1 MRNYLIITPYPLNPA
16 PPAPPAIFSKGC
28 DLGLMIQ
35 RFKLRQLAF
44 NLRLRLPVLTRLAM
58 STTNNPNHGLGSL
71 PVSCPPEL
79 SIEALSQFPAFRIWF
94 STLQQSLSRQ
104 QHPSHEFHKD
114 PYALRKIDVQAVDFF
129 GGGRLGFVKIKADI
143 SNSGGEYL
151 PGSVFLRGGS
161 VGMLLLL
168 QPDDVPSSSEDD
180 KWAVLTV
187 QPRIPAGSL
196 AFSEIPAG
204 MLDDSGAFAGKAAEE
219 IEEET
224 GLGISQS
231 ELVDMTSLALQS
243 SAEPEDSE
251 TLQKAVYPSAGGSD
265 EFIPLFL
272 CDKRI
277 PRKDIEALQGKLT
290 GLRQHGEKITLKV
303 VPLKDLWK
311 EGIRDGKTL
320 AAWALYMGLKREN
333 KL

>member
-1 MRNYLIITPYPLNPA
+1 
-16 PPAPPAIFSKGC
+16 
-28 DLGLMIQ
+28 
-35 RFKLRQLAF
+35 
-44 NLRLRLPVLTRLAM
+44 M
-58 STTNNPNHGLGSL
+58 STSTNTPEGLGSL
-71 PVSCPPEL
+71 PPISCPPN
-79 SIEALSQFPAFRIWF
+79 LSQDALLHFPAFRVWF
-94 STLQQSLSRQ
+94 ATLQRSLSRQ
-104 QHPSHEFHKD
+104 QFPSHEFHKD
-114 PYALRKIDVQAVDFF
+114 PYVLRKIDVQSVDFF
-129 GGGRLGFVKIKADI
+129 NGGRLGFVKLKADV
-143 SNSGGEYL
+143 STAGGENL

-168 QPDDVPSSSEDD
+168 QPDDILPTSEND

-204 MLDDSGAFAGKAAEE
+204 MLDNSGAFAGKAAAE
-219 IEEET
+219 IQEET
-224 GLGISQS
+224 GLTIPQG

-243 SAEPEDSE
+243 MGEQSDGE
-251 TLQKAVYPSAGGSD
+251 TLQQGVYPSPGGSD

-272 CDKRI
+272 CNKRM

-320 AAWALYMGLKREN
+320 AAWALYMGLKRDN

>member
-1 MRNYLIITPYPLNPA
+1 
-16 PPAPPAIFSKGC
+16 
-28 DLGLMIQ
+28 
-35 RFKLRQLAF
+35 
-44 NLRLRLPVLTRLAM
+44 M
-58 STTNNPNHGLGSL
+58 STSTNILSDSL

-79 SIEALSQFPAFRIWF
+79 SREALSQFPAFRVWF
-94 STLQQSLSRQ
+94 STLQRSLSRQ

-114 PYALRKIDVQAVDFF
+114 PYVLRKIDVQAVDFF
-129 GGGRLGFVKIKADI
+129 GGGRLGFVKLKADV
-143 SNSGGEYL
+143 SSGGGESL

-168 QPDDVPSSSEDD
+168 QPDDVPKSSEDD

-219 IEEET
+219 IKEET
-224 GLGISQS
+224 GLEISQS
-231 ELVDMTSLALQS
+231 ELLDMTSLALGDQ
-243 SAEPEDSE
+243 ADGE
-251 TLQKAVYPSAGGSD
+251 TLQQAVYPSPGGSD

-272 CDKRI
+272 CDKRM

-290 GLRQHGEKITLKV
+290 GLRQHGEKITLKTV
-303 VPLKDLWK
+303 QLRDLWK

>member
-1 MRNYLIITPYPLNPA
+1 
-16 PPAPPAIFSKGC
+16 
-28 DLGLMIQ
+28 
-35 RFKLRQLAF
+35 
-44 NLRLRLPVLTRLAM
+44 M
-58 STTNNPNHGLGSL
+58 STSASTSDNGLESL

-79 SIEALSQFPAFRIWF
+79 SKEDLSRFPAFRAWF
-94 STLQQSLSRQ
+94 ATLRRALGRQ
-104 QHPSHEFHKD
+104 KHPSHEFHKD
-114 PYALRKIDVQAVDFF
+114 PYVLRKIEVQAVDFF
-129 GGGRLGFVKIKADI
+129 KGGRLGFVKLKAEV
-143 SNSGGEYL
+143 SNAGGESL

-168 QPDDVPSSSEDD
+168 QPDDVPSASEED
-180 KWAVLTV
+180 KWAVLTI

-196 AFSEIPAG
+196 GFSEIPAG

-219 IEEET
+219 IQEET
-224 GLGISQS
+224 GLTIPQS
-231 ELVDMTSLALQS
+231 DLVDMTSLALQS
-243 SAEPEDSE
+243 VEEPEDGE
-251 TLQKAVYPSAGGSD
+251 TLQKAVYPSPGGSD

-272 CDKRI
+272 CDKRM
-277 PRKDIEALQGKLT
+277 PRKDIEALQGRLT

-320 AAWALYMGLKREN
+320 AAWALYTGLKRDN

>member
-1 MRNYLIITPYPLNPA
+1 MLR
-16 PPAPPAIFSKGC
+16 
-28 DLGLMIQ
+28 GLRPWQ
-35 RFKLRQLAF
+35 RFAITSSSLRPQ
-44 NLRLRLPVLTRLAM
+44 LPVAAM
-58 STTNNPNHGLGSL
+58 STSPSPFNNGLGSL

-79 SIEALSQFPAFRIWF
+79 SKEDLSRFPAFRVWF
-94 STLQQSLSRQ
+94 ATLQRSLNRQ
-104 QHPSHEFHKD
+104 KDPSHEFHKD
-114 PYALRKIDVQAVDFF
+114 PYLLRKIEVQAVDFF
-129 GGGRLGFVKIKADI
+129 QGGRPGFVKLRAEV
-143 SNSGGEYL
+143 SNAGGESL

-168 QPDDVPSSSEDD
+168 QPHDVPSTKEDD

-204 MLDDSGAFAGKAAEE
+204 MLDDSGAFAGKAAKE
-219 IEEET
+219 IQEET
-224 GLGISQS
+224 GLKVPQS

-243 SAEPEDSE
+243 LDESEDGE
-251 TLQKAVYPSAGGSD
+251 TLQKAVYPSPGGSD

-272 CDKRI
+272 CDKRM

-290 GLRQHGEKITLKV
+290 GLRQHGEKITLRI
-303 VPLKDLWK
+303 VPLNDLWK

-320 AAWALYMGLKREN
+320 AAWALYTGLKRDN

>member
-1 MRNYLIITPYPLNPA
+1 MLR
-16 PPAPPAIFSKGC
+16 
-28 DLGLMIQ
+28 GLEPWQ
-35 RFKLRQLAF
+35 RFAF
-44 NLRLRLPVLTRLAM
+44 TSMRPQLPVAAM
-58 STTNNPNHGLGSL
+58 STSANTSNNGLGSL

-79 SIEALSQFPAFRIWF
+79 SKEDLSRLPAFRVWF
-94 STLQQSLSRQ
+94 ATLQRSLSRQ
-104 QHPSHEFHKD
+104 KHPSHEFHKD
-114 PYALRKIDVQAVDFF
+114 PYVLRRIEVQAVDFF
-129 GGGRLGFVKIKADI
+129 KGGRLGFVKLKADV
-143 SNSGGEYL
+143 SNACGGRL

-168 QPDDVPSSSEDD
+168 QPDDVPSTSEDD

-219 IEEET
+219 IQEET
-224 GLGISQS
+224 GLTIPQS

-243 SAEPEDSE
+243 VEESEDGE
-251 TLQKAVYPSAGGSD
+251 TLQKAVYPSPGGSD

-272 CDKRI
+272 CDKRM
-277 PRKDIEALQGKLT
+277 PRKDIKALQGRLT
-290 GLRQHGEKITLKV
+290 GLRPHGEKITLKV

-320 AAWALYMGLKREN
+320 AAWALYTGLKRDN

>member
-1 MRNYLIITPYPLNPA
+1 
-16 PPAPPAIFSKGC
+16 
-28 DLGLMIQ
+28 
-35 RFKLRQLAF
+35 
-44 NLRLRLPVLTRLAM
+44 M
-58 STTNNPNHGLGSL
+58 STSASTSDNGMESL
-71 PVSCPPEL
+71 LVSCPPEL
-79 SIEALSQFPAFRIWF
+79 SKEDLSRFPAFRVWF
-94 STLQQSLSRQ
+94 ATLQRSLRRQ
-104 QHPSHEFHKD
+104 EYPLHAFHKD
-114 PYALRKIDVQAVDFF
+114 PYVLRKIEVQAVDFF
-129 GGGRLGFVKIKADI
+129 KGGRLGFVKLKADV
-143 SNSGGEYL
+143 SNAGGESL

-168 QPDDVPSSSEDD
+168 QPDDVPSTSEDN
-180 KWAVLTV
+180 KLAVLTV

-219 IEEET
+219 IQEET
-224 GLGISQS
+224 GLTISQS

-243 SAEPEDSE
+243 VEQPEDCE
-251 TLQKAVYPSAGGSD
+251 TLQKAVYPSPGGSD

-272 CDKRI
+272 CDKRM
-277 PRKDIEALQGKLT
+277 PRKEIEALQGRLT

-303 VPLKDLWK
+303 VPLKDVWK

-320 AAWALYMGLKREN
+320 AAWALYTSLKRDK